1 MSDWMFPQDDDYK
14 HIKSEFGYLEKQA
27 NIKLL
32 KSQPQHY
39 WKFVDYTEKLGLCQE
54 TNSATCKHAARIM
67 RLNVLTVI
75 WKPNWGC

>member
-1 MSDWMFPQDDDYK
+1 MSDWVFPQDDDYK

-39 WKFVDYTEKLGLCQE
+39 WKFVGLCQE
-54 TNSATCKHAARIM
+54 TNSAKKHAARIM
-67 RLNVLTVI
+67 RLNVLTMI

>member
-1 MSDWMFPQDDDYK
+1 MFPQDDDYK
-14 HIKSEFGYLEKQA
+14 HIKSEFGYLEKQT

-54 TNSATCKHAARIM
+54 TNSAKKTGQTSSQNYEA
-67 RLNVLTVI
+67 
-75 WKPNWGC
+75 GCLDSDL